1 MKQLYA
7 LPPDY
12 RHRLMLI
19 TVLAL
24 ASLMSVSMVVFRI
37 FFTDSYAYIGFVW
50 NLFLAWI
57 PLASALAVWRLGKGG
72 ALSRLLIAGLF
83 ICWLLFFP
91 NAPYMVTDIIHLYPR
106 AGISIWFDLMLV
118 FSFAWNAL
126 VVGFVSLRIMQHYVE
141 WCYGKLAS
149 WGFVLFALGAAS
161 FGVYLGRFLRW
172 NSWDILSN
180 PRALLYDIAIRL
192 LDPLSHP
199 HTFAFIVLLSGFL
212 LLAYATVNLMI
223 ETSWRYGEPLANQ
236 QRPAEPRQR
245 WQL

>member
-19 TVLAL
+19 AVLAL
-24 ASLMSVSMVVFRI
+24 SSLMSVSMVLFRI
-37 FFTDSYAYIGFVW
+37 LVTGSHAYIGFVW

-57 PLASALAVWRLGKGG
+57 PLASALVVWRLGKGG

-83 ICWLLFFP
+83 VCWLAFFP
-91 NAPYMVTDIIHLYPR
+91 NAPYMVTDLIHLYPR
-106 AGISIWFDLMLV
+106 EGISIWFDLMLV

-126 VVGFVSLRIMQHYVE
+126 VVGFVSLRILQHYVE
-141 WCYGKLAS
+141 WQYGKLIS
-149 WGFVLFALGAAS
+149 WGFVIFALGAAS

-180 PRALLYDIAIRL
+180 PRALLYDVAIRL
-192 LDPLSHP
+192 LDPLAHP
-199 HTFAFIVLLSGFL
+199 KAYAFTLLVGGFL
-212 LLAYATVNLMI
+212 VLAYATVNLMI
-223 ETSWRYGEPLANQ
+223 ETNWRYGEAVSTRRNGSI
-236 QRPAEPRQR
+236 RDRQV
-245 WQL
+245 